1 MKGVLGGNQLQ
12 SMAIQGVGEGPN
24 GMRTRHRLVAVQYVV
39 AFAREHKEG
48 LLGDRSALAVQS
60 AQLRVHP
67 VDADAVA
74 DGDGQIVQRPAAR
87 VESVLRVELYRPCVV
102 AAAAEDLG
110 GSLPDT
116 KPHKQ
121 LGQVP
126 GEGCLHGGPGTRWCS
141 GYTQGADGALGE
153 HAYMRPSLLM
163 TPPTQPQ
170 SKKGELKMKPLKS
183 ASPCTIR

>member
-1 MKGVLGGNQLQ
+1 MKGVLGGNQFQ
-12 SMAIQGVGEGPN
+12 SMAIQGVGERPI

-48 LLGDRSALAVQS
+48 LLGDRNALAVQS

-87 VESVLRVELYRPCVV
+87 VEGVLRVELHRPCVV

-116 KPHKQ
+116 KPYEQ

-126 GEGCLHGGPGTRWCS
+126 GEGCLHDGTRRCS
-141 GYTQGADGALGE
+141 GYTQGADGGLRE
-153 HAYMRPSLLM
+153 HAYMRPILLM